1 MTRIAPITGLALSL
15 AFSLALSVAPAFAK
29 GEIPFEKAKGWDIE
43 RTAPGAKAQTCMM
56 SKSYRDPDDNN
67 AENALV
73 FILADGQAYIT
84 LVYEHWTWDKD
95 EKVRAPFLL
104 DKKVAIAKSN
114 WTGDGQVL
122 STVVPDSIVPNML
135 AAKKIVLKFDG
146 ADADFDLAGFPE
158 AYESLRRCDVTPAN
172 AAVAAPAAAQP
183 AEARIKA
190 FFLGA
195 MFEAAMKEC
204 DVPTTGKQRTAF
216 GEKLGVL
223 RKEMGPLE
231 TELQAGVDK
240 RPEPRCPPAQ
250 DAPKLQ
256 RSVQDF
262 IDKTPEEFLASA
274 ESRAAEAEKAG
285 APKP

>member
-1 MTRIAPITGLALSL
+1 MTRIAALTGLAW
-15 AFSLALSVAPAFAK
+15 SLALLAAPALAK

-43 RTAPGAKAQTCMM
+43 RTAPGAKARTCMM
-56 SKSYRDPDDNN
+56 SKSYKDPDDDN

-73 FILADGQAYIT
+73 FLLVDGQAYIT
-84 LVYEHWTWDKD
+84 FVYEHWTWDKD
-95 EKVRAPFLL
+95 EKLRVPFLL
-104 DKKVAIAKSN
+104 DKKVAIAKST

-135 AAKKIVLKFDG
+135 AARKMVLKLDG

-158 AYESLRRCDVTPAN
+158 AYESLRRCDATPAH
-172 AAVAAPAAAQP
+172 AVAPAPAAPQP

-204 DVPTTGKQRTAF
+204 DVATTGRQRTAF

-231 TELQAGVDK
+231 ADLQAGIDK
-240 RPEPRCPPAQ
+240 RPEPRCPTAQ

-262 IDKTPEEFLASA
+262 IDKTPEEFLASV
-274 ESRAAEAEKAG
+274 ESRAAEAEKTET
-285 APKP
+285 PKP